1 MPNYLSPS
9 QAKKLGL
16 DKPAAKGKG
25 YLNPL
30 QVKTLGLDTGIPSP
44 AEQEALTHYQT
55 LEEKY
60 VPAWKRDVST
70 VARPLLEYGAMIG
83 GGAVGTGASPIA
95 GTVAGAA
102 LGYAGGK
109 QVANKLEEA
118 LGMRKPK
125 KLSKELAQA
134 AKDVGSGAAMEMG
147 GQAIGKAIP
156 GVISWIGAR
165 AQAPGMAEREA
176 ISKVLK
182 AEGGRGLTP
191 AELTGNP
198 KLQLIESGLEKDI
211 ASSGKMRGYRGSN
224 VGAANRVKEGII
236 KSLGGTTTREAAGEA
251 AQGIAAKNEQAWR
264 DLSNK
269 AYDQVAEYLPKGQPI
284 STPRLAATADEIGTE
299 MSQSP
304 MGLGT
309 DIHNV
314 AAKLRQLPNEAP
326 ATWQGLTTTRKWLT
340 SEISKAWRAGDNFKA
355 SQYLKLKNALD
366 QDLADYS
373 ASIGGGAK
381 EAFSWANSLYR
392 AGADV
397 FKDRRILANLLRTA
411 TPENIVRT
419 FMKPNNVSGLKLL
432 KSAVGEEGLQ
442 PLKQS
447 WLENLVSKGEEQ
459 SFSLAKFATS
469 WDRYDKATLRAFLK
483 PSEID
488 SMARLAK
495 VSRILGE
502 VERQAGNPSGTARI
516 GNVLYTGWQMIKNPV
531 LTSVR
536 LIGSNRF
543 AKLYLDNP
551 SFRKYVIQGFKLPPG
566 SPQATKYASQ
576 LLMISG
582 GDKGKE

>member
-1 MPNYLSPS
+1 VL
-9 QAKKLGL
+9 
-16 DKPAAKGKG
+16 
-25 YLNPL
+25 
-30 QVKTLGLDTGIPSP
+30 
-44 AEQEALTHYQT
+44 EAGGM
-55 LEEKY
+55 
-60 VPAWKRDVST
+60 V
-70 VARPLLEYGAMIG
+70 G
-83 GGAVGTGASPIA
+83 GGIAGTGAAPIA

-125 KLSKELAQA
+125 SLPQELTQA

-156 GVISWIGAR
+156 GVINWIGRR
-165 AQAPGMAEREA
+165 ATAPGIAEREA

-211 ASSGKMRGYRGSN
+211 ASSGKVRGYRGSN
-224 VGAANRVKEGII
+224 IGAANKLKEGIV

-251 AQGIAAKNEQAWR
+251 AQGIAAKNEQVWR

-269 AYDQVAEYLPKGQPI
+269 AYDEVAQFIPKGQPI
-284 STPRLAATADEIGTE
+284 ATPRLSATADEIATDL
-299 MSQSP
+299 SQSP

-309 DIHNV
+309 DVHNV

-366 QDLADYS
+366 ADLADFS

-381 EAFSWANSLYR
+381 EAFEWANTLYR

-397 FKDRRILANLLRTA
+397 FKDKRVLANVIRTA

-419 FMKPNNVSGLKLL
+419 FLKPNNVSGLKLL

-442 PLKQS
+442 PLKQA
-447 WLENLVSKGEEQ
+447 WFEGLITKGEEQ
-459 SFSLAKFATS
+459 SFSLARFATS

-483 PSEID
+483 PSEME
-488 SMARLAK
+488 SMGRLAK

-502 VERQAGNPSGTARI
+502 VEKQAGNPSGTARI

-536 LIGSNRF
+536 LIGANRF
-543 AKLYLDNP
+543 AKLYLDSP

-582 GDKGKE
+582 REGNQ